1 MRSASGLAYLVG
13 RTAAMPGTW
22 TVCVVLIAAL
32 VLGIL
37 VVGHLLPASDPLL
50 LAPLRWKATRLAVV
64 DAAWWG

>member
-13 RTAAMPGTW
+13 RTTAMLGPW
-22 TVCVVLIAAL
+22 AFLVVLVAAL
-32 VLGIL
+32 VLTVL
-37 VVGHLLPASDPLL
+37 VIGHLLPASDPLL